1 MAVARQFGL
10 SAGKGRGRIRA
21 IGKRRH
27 CKLLETPKPPVAI
40 AGAIRCLGA
49 LARPRALAAMVLGT
63 IAALLA
69 ALALACTPASTA
81 TPTPSVPAAPTPAP
95 AASPAPATDLMP
107 FVQMAVGKYS
117 QCGLLEE
124 GRALCPKEGLYVRTP
139 EAGRFR
145 QVSIGQEYACGLR
158 LDGTIACWGN
168 SEHGKTTPPPG
179 KFTAIAAGKQHA
191 CARDAA
197 GYAQCWGWDKDG
209 RTKPPSGLAFT
220 AIAAGGVHSCGLTAK
235 GQLRCWGKNA
245 LGQAEDHDGPFQSLT
260 LGLRNTCALRPDGTA
275 WCQGD
280 NANGQSRPPPGE
292 FTQIAAGGWQT
303 CGIRPGGQLECW
315 GGGFGVEL
323 EEPEGAFTAISA
335 GWNTFCALTAAGY
348 PRCWDYSLDSKQAM
362 ESTTTIVAAEVA
374 TTPLRQP
381 ADMFLWPGGLAVVER
396 EGRILLCQRRGD
408 DHCAGGAKPLL
419 DLTEQTDLSASESGM
434 LSAAADPDFNRFP
447 FIYVWYT
454 VIGEPRKGRLS
465 RFPVVDGLIDP
476 AGELVMLEQP
486 MPNVFHFGGAARF
499 GPDNMLYLSLGEN
512 LISAAAQNRES
523 LLGKIIRIDVRG
535 ASPEQP
541 YRIPADNPFLTIEG
555 ARPEIWAYGLRN
567 PWRMSFDVDGR
578 LWVGDVGSIH
588 EEEVSI
594 VAAGDNL
601 GWPAFEGKVCL
612 IEAAQCAALPE
623 YRPPV
628 ATYGRDEICA
638 IIWAGQYQGS
648 ALPQLAGSYIFGD
661 FCSGRIWALTP
672 NLTPDGESGWSRRL
686 VAITGSPILSFGT
699 DAAGEMY
706 ILSVDRPL
714 LKLLPALAAGPTA
727 ENPAAG
733 P

>member
-1 MAVARQFGL
+1 M
-10 SAGKGRGRIRA
+10 
-21 IGKRRH
+21 
-27 CKLLETPKPPVAI
+27 LEYPKPPIAI

-49 LARPRALAAMVLGT
+49 LARPGVLAAMVLGT

-69 ALALACTPASTA
+69 AFLLACTPASTA
-81 TPTPSVPAAPTPAP
+81 TPDPDIAVPAAPTPGP
-95 AASPAPATDLMP
+95 AANPAPALDLMP

-124 GRALCPKEGLYVRTP
+124 GRVLCPKEGLYVRTP

-168 SEHGKTTPPPG
+168 SEHSKTTPPPG
-179 KFTAIAAGKQHA
+179 RFTAISAGKQHA
-191 CARDAA
+191 CALDAA

-209 RTKPPSGLAFT
+209 RDKPLAGATFT
-220 AIAAGGVHSCGLTAK
+220 AIAAGGVHSCGLTTK
-235 GQLRCWGKNA
+235 GQLRCWGKND
-245 LGQAEDHDGPFQSLT
+245 LGQADNHDGPFQSLT
-260 LGLRNTCALRPDGTA
+260 LGLRNTCALRPDGSA

-303 CGIRPGGQLECW
+303 CGLRPGGQLECW

-323 EEPEGAFTAISA
+323 EEPAGKFTAISA

-362 ESTTTIVAAEVA
+362 ESTTTIAAAEVA
-374 TTPLRQP
+374 TTILRQP
-381 ADMFLWPGGLAVVER
+381 ADMFIWPGGGLAVVER

-408 DHCAGGAKPLL
+408 DHCAGGAKTLL

-434 LSAAADPDFNRFP
+434 LSAAADPDFDRFP

-465 RFPVVDGLIDP
+465 RFPVADGLVDR
-476 AGELVMLEQP
+476 AGELVMLELP

-499 GPDNMLYLSLGEN
+499 GPDDLLYLSLGEN
-512 LISAAAQNRES
+512 LFSAAAQNRES

-535 ASPEQP
+535 ATPEQP
-541 YRIPADNPFLTIEG
+541 YRIPADNPFQDTAG

-567 PWRMSFDVDGR
+567 PWRMSFDAAGR

-601 GWPAFEGKVCL
+601 GWPVFEGKVCL
-612 IEAAQCAALPE
+612 GGAAQCAALPG

-638 IIWAGQYQGS
+638 IIWAGQYRGA

-672 NLTPDGESGWSRRL
+672 NLTPDGENGGARRL
-686 VAITGSPILSFGT
+686 VAITGSPILSFGA

-714 LKLLPALAAGPTA
+714 LKLLPALAAGPAA

>member
-1 MAVARQFGL
+1 M
-10 SAGKGRGRIRA
+10 
-21 IGKRRH
+21 
-27 CKLLETPKPPVAI
+27 LEHPKPPVAI

-49 LARPRALAAMVLGT
+49 LARPGALAAIVLGT
-63 IAALLA
+63 VAALLA

-81 TPTPSVPAAPTPAP
+81 TPDPDIAVPAAPTPAP
-95 AASPAPATDLMP
+95 AANPAPARDLMP

-117 QCGLLEE
+117 QCGLLED
-124 GRALCPKEGLYVRTP
+124 GQVLCPKEDLYVRTP
-139 EAGRFR
+139 AAGRFR

-158 LDGTIACWGN
+158 LDETIACWGN

-179 KFTAIAAGKQHA
+179 RFTAIAAGKQHA
-191 CARDAA
+191 CALDSA

-209 RTKPPSGLAFT
+209 RAKPPSGLAFT
-220 AIAAGGVHSCGLTAK
+220 AIAAGGVHSCGLTTK
-235 GQLRCWGKNA
+235 GQLSCWGKND
-245 LGQAEDHDGPFQSLT
+245 LGQAKDHDGPFQSLT
-260 LGLRNTCALRPDGTA
+260 LGLRNTCALRPEGTA

-280 NANGQSRPPPGE
+280 NANGQSNPPPGE

-303 CGIRPGGQLECW
+303 CGLRPGGQLECW

-348 PRCWDYSLDSKQAM
+348 PRCWDYSLDSRQAM
-362 ESTTTIVAAEVA
+362 ESVSAIVAAEVA
-374 TTPLRQP
+374 TTILRQP
-381 ADMFLWPGGLAVVER
+381 ADMFLWPGGGLAVVER
-396 EGRILLCQRRGD
+396 EGRIILCQRRGA

-434 LSAAADPDFNRFP
+434 LSAAADPDFDRFP

-454 VIGEPRKGRLS
+454 VPGNPRQGRLS
-465 RFPVVDGLIDP
+465 RFPVADGLIDP
-476 AGELVMLEQP
+476 AGELVMLELP
-486 MPNVFHFGGAARF
+486 MPNVFHFGGAVRF
-499 GPDNMLYLSLGEN
+499 GPDDLLYLSLGEN
-512 LISAAAQNRES
+512 LTSEAAQNLES
-523 LLGKIIRIDVRG
+523 RLGKIIRIDVRG
-535 ASPEQP
+535 ATQEQP
-541 YRIPADNPFLTIEG
+541 YRIPEDNPFLNTAG

-567 PWRMSFDVDGR
+567 PWRMSFDAAGR

-588 EEEVSI
+588 EEEISV

-612 IEAAQCAALPE
+612 SEAAQCAALPG

-638 IIWAGQYQGS
+638 IIWAGQYRGA

-672 NLTPDGESGWSRRL
+672 NLTPEGESGGSRRL
-686 VAITGSPILSFGT
+686 VAITGSPILSFGA

-714 LKLLPALAAGPTA
+714 LKLSPALAAGPAA